1 MASFLTR
8 ASSISSI
15 STSLAWWIRPS
26 NQLVFY
32 LTNKH
37 HIFTWVSIF
46 NLYAG
51 GHMSHIHAFTHA
63 YLGMPKLV
71 SNRCPLEVRMWR
83 NVYWRIRSSK
93 LEILTHFGWSQT
105 MSLDLYIRLSW
116 RTGHFKCSF
125 HGHSSNLRTL
135 EHIIFLSIQ
144 SKLLMQWSICLFSCQ
159 QFSSYSSLSSRSD
172 GTYVF
177 FTV

>member
-1 MASFLTR
+1 MHFGLDMASFLTR

-105 MSLDLYIRLSW
+105 MLLDLYIRLSW

-135 EHIIFLSIQ
+135 EH
-144 SKLLMQWSICLFSCQ
+144 
-159 QFSSYSSLSSRSD
+159 
-172 GTYVF
+172 F
-177 FTV
+177 FKHSV